1 MPRKSEKAP
10 NVCPKCGT
18 VVQEPAKTWQLVSPL
33 PDAEGRITITVMALF
48 VCPNCGFKWRAAL
61 SKMKVG
67 GEGIEIEGAK
77 KGAVK
82 MVKEEGG
89 KSERRENVI
98 ELDLSEIMEEE

>member
-1 MPRKSEKAP
+1 MPRKSEKAS

-18 VVQEPAKTWQLVSPL
+18 EVKEPAKTWQLVSPL

-67 GEGIEIEGAK
+67 SEGIEIEGAK

-82 MVKEEGG
+82 MVKEER